1 MEKISLTTILN
12 RINLTNLKS
21 VVIVHDCDIQADS
34 LIKKHWTEATL
45 KYDPNHFCSTQLRL
59 IDELC
64 NDKLLKRIK
73 ERLKTFYSSLL
84 HNRTL
89 DLEEKISQRKKSL
102 NHYIQTENWTSEN
115 NAETINT
122 LETVINTLV
131 SSFSKIDPSLS
142 TNINESFNNA
152 RATIASKR
160 IGWRRRWRIRAY
172 ISIIRWNDHN
182 GLLLFIKNL
191 ELMINFKQ

>member
-34 LIKKHWTEATL
+34 LIKKHWTEATI

-160 IGWRRRWRIRAY
+160 IGWRRRWRIRAFLSLDGTTTMGFY
-172 ISIIRWNDHN
+172 Y
-182 GLLLFIKNL
+182 L
-191 ELMINFKQ
+191 